1 MNEVRMEVF
10 DMSTVLR
17 PSSAYAL
24 VLKEDGPKERKL
36 AMIIGAHEAQ
46 CIKVARLN
54 YGTPRPLT
62 YEMMKNVLSGSG
74 VKIDKAVIYDIRE
87 GIYSSWIFVERPDGT
102 VFRVDSRTTDAICL
116 SYYMDFPLYVGDDLL
131 EREMLR
137 NISDDSSTYTV
148 SMNNVNLS
156 VLKKAM
162 EEAVSAED
170 YERASQIRDEILRR
184 EARTDNGGMPENDN

>member
-184 EARTDNGGMPENDN
+184 EARTDNGGMPENEN

>member
-170 YERASQIRDEILRR
+170 YERASQIRDEIRRR